1 MKEGRERVY
10 AAIANLGYTFP
21 LKRIAVK
28 REAAA
33 RRLPQA
39 RASTLLSGYSMPT
52 LLMSALK
59 RGSWRRESKLGAGM
73 SVASHSERSS

>member
-1 MKEGRERVY
+1 MLPRVRF
-10 AAIANLGYTFP
+10 AAVLGIDAYLADVETDIANGGSTFW
-21 LKRIAVK
+21 
-28 REAAA
+28 
-33 RRLPQA
+33 A
-39 RASTLLSGYSMPT
+39 RASTRLSGYSMPT